1 MLWRFRRRCRIPR
14 GIDHSGRSAQP
25 NVRHYVHGRNFRR
38 LDLCGT
44 DRCRQ
49 PRTESA
55 AAVIET
61 ACGVDLTNEIG
72 MDEPGATPSAGS
84 GGIEVVSPV
93 AETGTGTRENP
104 IPVGQTAALGEDW
117 ELTVVSVEPDA
128 KAAVMAESTFNDPP
142 APGRQFFMATVR
154 VTYVGT
160 ASEEFYSGSLRVVGQ
175 SAVAYDSWD
184 DSCGSIPDEL
194 ADRELFPGGTIEGN
208 LCWSVAS
215 ADIDSL
221 ALYDS
226 YQDSDERVFFSLAPG
241 AGSGAAVAS
250 PAATE
255 PPVKAAVSGRGFER
269 GRAIR
274 RRRRRSDA
282 RALCHRYRIR
292 PGRADRGRGRSSRD
306 RGGYEHRFH
315 GAQLHRRGARY
326 RCHDRTRRNGIR
338 YHPGRNR
345 PGRLC
350 VRKRPRRLDGR
361 RVGWDLDHRLREEEL
376 PGRRAGPPSP
386 SGGRWPIAAA
396 QGCPARRFGAGLGCS
411 NMPGLFLDR
420 ARTVE

>member
-1 MLWRFRRRCRIPR
+1 M
-14 GIDHSGRSAQP
+14 
-25 NVRHYVHGRNFRR
+25 
-38 LDLCGT
+38 
-44 DRCRQ
+44 
-49 PRTESA
+49 
-55 AAVIET
+55 IET

-269 GRAIR
+269 GRQFGGGEDGRTHELSVTDTGFDPA
-274 RRRRRSDA
+274 
-282 RALCHRYRIR
+282 ALTVAAGDLPVTVEVTNTGSTAH
-292 PGRADRGRGRSSRD
+292 SFTS
-306 RGGYEHRFH
+306 
-315 GAQLHRRGARY
+315 GARY
-326 RCHDRTRRNGIR
+326 RCHERTRRNGIR
-338 YHPGRNR
+338 TIPAGTAPGDYAFESA
-345 PGRLC
+345 P
-350 VRKRPRRLDGR
+350 D
-361 RVGWDLDHRLREEEL
+361 
-376 PGRRAGPPSP
+376 
-386 SGGRWPIAAA
+386 
-396 QGCPARRFGAGLGCS
+396 ARRKTGWLG
-411 NMPGLFLDR
+411 P
-420 ARTVE
+420 